1 MVEHVLCDF
10 VGNRISNFVS
20 SVDWIGE
27 FGFLQSFVELLVS
40 DATIFFDF
48 SDFECFSNRKNR
60 GDSDSIL
67 KQPEALYQI
76 VKTVFAEFVIFG
88 FVENEGNELGFNVE
102 YHIHWFSSNSSI
114 GGGFERNKS
123 GGFNRRSSDFKI
135 GEVLDFAEGK
145 IFKIVGENPL
155 WSTWMFSSTNF
166 LDPSR

>member
-1 MVEHVLCDF
+1 MRRRKCMIEHVLCDF
-10 VGNRISNFVS
+10 GGNHISNFVR
-20 SVDWIGE
+20 SVNWIGE
-27 FGFLQSFVELLVS
+27 FGFLQSFIEILVS

-102 YHIHWFSSNSSI
+102 YHVCWFGSNSSF

-123 GGFNRRSSDFKI
+123 GGFN
-135 GEVLDFAEGK
+135 
-145 IFKIVGENPL
+145 
-155 WSTWMFSSTNF
+155 
-166 LDPSR
+166 